1 MHNDQS
7 IDIDL
12 FGNPIEKPVKK
23 DWTGDTHSV
32 FVTVGAS
39 NHSKGERQ
47 SEDFYASDPCAA
59 EWLLKLEE
67 LDGDIWECCCGEG
80 HLGKVFESHGHNVKA
95 TDLVDR
101 GYGIGGVNFLSP
113 TITEWHSHIATNP
126 PFSIAQ
132 EITEKAIEIIPEG
145 KKVCMFLRT
154 LFLEGKARRRLFDK
168 YPPIRVWV
176 TSSRIVC
183 AKNGDFK
190 ANTGGAQSYAWFV
203 LEKGYKGDTTLK
215 WFN

>member
-1 MHNDQS
+1 MPEVVQEV
-7 IDIDL
+7 DL
-12 FGNPIEKPVKK
+12 WGNPIEKPVAR

-47 SEDFYASDPCAA
+47 SEDYYASDPIAA

-67 LDGDIWECCCGEG
+67 IQGPIWEPCCGGG
-80 HLGKVFESHGHNVKA
+80 HLAKVFSAHGYDVTA

-101 GYGIGGVNFLSP
+101 GYGRGGVNFLDPS
-113 TITEWHSHIATNP
+113 ITKWDGSIITNP

-132 EITEKAIEIIPEG
+132 EIIDKALEIIPDG
-145 KKVCMFLRT
+145 QKVCMFLRV
-154 LFLEGKARRRLFDK
+154 LFLEGQRRRALFEK
-168 YPPIRVWV
+168 YPPKKVWV
-176 TSSRIVC
+176 TSRRIIC

-190 ANTGGAQSYAWFV
+190 SNTGGAQAYMWAIWV
-203 LEKGYKGDTTLK
+203 KGYNGETTIG